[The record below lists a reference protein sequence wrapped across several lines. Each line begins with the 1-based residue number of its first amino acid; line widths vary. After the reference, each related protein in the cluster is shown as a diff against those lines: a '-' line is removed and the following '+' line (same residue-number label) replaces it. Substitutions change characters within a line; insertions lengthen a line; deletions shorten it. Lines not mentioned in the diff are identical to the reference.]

1 MLLLLKFIATLT
13 ATIFAGAALY
23 INFVEH
29 PARMTLDTKSA
40 ALEWATSYSRATWM
54 QAPLALLSLF
64 AGLGSWWL
72 GGGIG
77 RAIAALLAGAVVPF
91 TFLGVMPT
99 NKTLLE
105 SGRDL
110 ASVETRRLLVRWD
123 KLHAVRTVL
132 SVAAALLYLSLA
144 LEILGIVAQ

>member
-1 MLLLLKFIATLT
+1 VLLFLKFIATL
-13 ATIFAGAALY
+13 AAAIFAGAALY
-23 INFVEH
+23 INLVEH

-40 ALEWATSYSRATWM
+40 AMEWATSYSRATWM

-72 GGGIG
+72 GAGIG
-77 RAIAALLAGAVVPF
+77 WGVAALLVGAVVPF

-99 NKTLLE
+99 NKALLAP
-105 SGRDL
+105 GRDL
-110 ASVETRRLLVRWD
+110 TSTETRELLVRWN

-132 SVAAALLYLSLA
+132 SSVATLLYLSLA
-144 LEILGIVAQ
+144 LGS

>member
-13 ATIFAGAALY
+13 AAIFAGAALY
-23 INFVEH
+23 INLVEH

-40 ALEWATSYSRATWM
+40 TLEWATSYSRATWM

-77 RAIAALLAGAVVPF
+77 WAIAALLIGAVVPF
-91 TFLGVMPT
+91 TFLRVMPT
-99 NKTLLE
+99 NKALLK

-110 ASVETRRLLVRWD
+110 ASVETRQLLVRWD

>member
-1 MLLLLKFIATLT
+1 MLLLPLLKFIAVL
-13 ATIFAGAALY
+13 AAAIFAGAAVY
-23 INFVEH
+23 INLVEH

-64 AGLGSWWL
+64 AGLASWLL

-77 RAIAALLAGAVVPF
+77 WAIAALVVGGVVPF

-99 NKTLLE
+99 NKALLAP
-105 SGRDL
+105 GRDL
-110 ASVETRRLLVRWD
+110 TSPETRELLVRWD

-132 SVAAALLYLSLA
+132 SVAATLLYLFL
-144 LEILGIVAQ
+144 LLGS